1 MGFCIMKKIDQ
12 KWLENRV
19 NYIQALKAPNAI
31 QQALVELYSLND
43 RTKDQQQNLEK
54 LIIAEKN
61 AYDDDTKS
69 IKQKRKASEESEKKR
84 KKRAHQLIKL
94 GALVEIAGLLD
105 ADPALILGALLEINE
120 MSDSK
125 KAYLSQNGLSK
136 LVK

>member
-1 MGFCIMKKIDQ
+1 MKKIDQ
-12 KWLENRV
+12 NWLENRV
-19 NYIQALKAPNAI
+19 KYIQALKAPNAI
-31 QQALVELYSLND
+31 QQALCELYSLNE
-43 RTKDQQQNLEK
+43 RTKDQQQNLDK

-61 AYDDDTKS
+61 AYDDDSNT
-69 IKQKRKASEESEKKR
+69 IKHKKKATEESEKKR
-84 KKRAHQLIKL
+84 KQRAHQLIKL

-125 KAYLSQNGLSK
+125 KSHLYQNGLSK

>member
-1 MGFCIMKKIDQ
+1 MKKIDQ

-19 NYIQALKAPNAI
+19 KYIQALKAPNAI
-31 QQALVELYSLND
+31 QQALIELYSLND
-43 RTKDQQQNLEK
+43 RTRDQQQDLEK

-84 KKRAHQLIKL
+84 KQRAHQLIKL
-94 GALVEIAGLLD
+94 GALVEMAGLLD

-125 KAYLSQNGLSK
+125 KADLAQNGMSK
-136 LVK
+136 LNKKTNVN